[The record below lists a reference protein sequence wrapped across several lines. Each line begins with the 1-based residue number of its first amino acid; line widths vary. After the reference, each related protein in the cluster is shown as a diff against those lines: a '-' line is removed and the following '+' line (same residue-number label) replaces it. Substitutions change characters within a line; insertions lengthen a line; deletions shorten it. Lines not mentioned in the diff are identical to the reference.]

1 MAKLK
6 MARIIVIG
14 RLTKDVELRYTQGG
28 EPMAVASFSIAENK
42 KFKKEG
48 QPEAS
53 FWDCVAFRGKA
64 EFIAKYFK
72 KGSKV
77 VVDGI
82 AEDESYVTREGVK
95 KTVKRITVDDVEFA
109 DSKGGDGTAS
119 GTAQPVQNATQAPQT
134 QAPQTPVQTQTPA
147 PAQQRAV
154 SSKARATKP
163 AASAPAPAPAPA
175 PQAIMPQQSAFM
187 NVEGFDLNFVNQ

>member
-6 MARIIVIG
+6 MARTIIIG

-42 KFKKEG
+42 KHKKEG

-53 FWDCVAFRGKA
+53 FWDCVAFREKA
-64 EFIAKYFK
+64 EFIAKYFR
-72 KGSKV
+72 KGSKM

-82 AEDESYVTREGVK
+82 GEDETYVTKDGVK
-95 KTVKRITVDDVEFA
+95 KTVKRVTVEYVDFA

-119 GTAQPVQNATQAPQT
+119 GTAQPVQNATQTPQT
-134 QAPQTPVQTQTPA
+134 PAQTPVQTQTPA
-147 PAQQRAV
+147 PAQQKAV

-163 AASAPAPAPAPA
+163 AAPAPAPAPA

-187 NVEGFDLNFVNQ
+187 NVEGFDLNFVN